1 MSVDP
6 YHCFSAASTHYLF
19 AEYSV
24 EEMTKDLDDGEDHS
38 SDLLDADGDA
48 VGEQLVDA
56 YARGRHSNC
65 FAVSFSKSA
74 APA

>member
-1 MSVDP
+1 
-6 YHCFSAASTHYLF
+6 
-19 AEYSV
+19 
-24 EEMTKDLDDGEDHS
+24 MTKDLDDGEDHS